1 MTVRPPSNFS
11 GVSPAQAALDLVGHE
26 IIAEKASA
34 LGRSGRQVEEALA
47 RLAALEAGSA
57 PRPAA
62 VKAAA
67 EAVYG
72 YFIQREL
79 CGWRRHHDVIREYR
93 IPNEVLVRLGAK

>member
-11 GVSPAQAALDLVGHE
+11 GVSSAQAALDLVGHE
-26 IIAEKASA
+26 ILAEKASA
-34 LGRSGRQVEEALA
+34 LGRSGRLVEESLAKLSALPPES
-47 RLAALEAGSA
+47 AL
-57 PRPAA
+57 RPAA

-93 IPNEVLVRLGAK
+93 IPDEVLVRLGAC